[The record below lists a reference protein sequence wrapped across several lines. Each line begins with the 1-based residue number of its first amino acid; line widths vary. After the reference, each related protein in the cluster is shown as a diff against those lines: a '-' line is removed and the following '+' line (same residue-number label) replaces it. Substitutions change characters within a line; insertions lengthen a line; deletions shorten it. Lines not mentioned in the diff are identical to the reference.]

1 MPTPKKILSII
12 LLSCMAVL
20 SIRPLPAIFKKAWNN
35 VCLAQ
40 AQHWDFDILQRNYHF
55 IFQASHEAQNI
66 IPPDEK
72 ITVSFNK
79 NSIQWI
85 AARYALYPHEIA
97 AGAEYSLLPPGE
109 QAIREGA
116 TLYPLAGG
124 VQLSTT
130 APIQEK
136 PYRHKNMAT
145 RPHAFYPILLLLL
158 SLSLNGVLGY
168 FLLQILKIHHKEAGK
183 IWFWGTSCLVGN
195 ALHSMSVWI
204 LLLFP
209 LPLNQG
215 LLLGTWLSWIIV
227 LLLLGASP
235 QKRIKLNRLA
245 PAQEEKGGTKRP
257 VFPWAGFSVILIIT
271 AMVIV
276 IALTPLSDWD
286 GLSKWILKAKVLF
299 LKQTFDFRYTHQNYY
314 PLLWPITVA
323 TQFMLT
329 GKVIDMA
336 AQWMSAVYFIL
347 CTTQIWGGLTILNIP
362 RQPRYYILL
371 IFLPIFFS
379 YRIMATAN
387 AENMF
392 LATTA
397 ATVTALTACIKFPGT
412 KSYGRLACFLLITL
426 ALIKFEGA
434 VTVLMLL
441 AGLAVT
447 QKRAFFQKDNIP
459 LWIGGGGACLL
470 PALWITWIQSHG
482 YMHSIVHVQ
491 TSTLTQNV
499 LFLIRENGCRF
510 LSSPVASLL
519 MILYLLSILHPNTK
533 AWCAVEKWN
542 LWAWAGLFLFSLLGN
557 AGQSFNEIQNTG
569 KDAFI
574 RLFLHTLPSLTLLIS
589 SRMFVRAQDSG

>member
-1 MPTPKKILSII
+1 
-12 LLSCMAVL
+12 MAVL
-20 SIRPLPAIFKKAWNN
+20 SIRALPAIFKKAWNN

-55 IFQASHEAQNI
+55 IFQASYEAQNI

-109 QAIREGA
+109 QATREGA
-116 TLYPLAGG
+116 TLYPLSGG

-130 APIQEK
+130 VPTQKKSSPPENTAAH
-136 PYRHKNMAT
+136 RN
-145 RPHAFYPILLLLL
+145 AFSLICVLLL
-158 SLSLNGVLGY
+158 SLFLNGALGY
-168 FLLQILKIHHKEAGK
+168 FLIQILRIPVKEGGR

-195 ALHSMSVWI
+195 ALHSMSIWI
-204 LLLFP
+204 LLLFSV
-209 LPLNQG
+209 PLNKG
-215 LLLGTWLSWIIV
+215 LLLGIWLIWTLIF
-227 LLLLGASP
+227 LLLGAGP
-235 QKRIKLNRLA
+235 RIPEKPNRLA
-245 PAQEEKGGTKRP
+245 SSQEKEKGQP
-257 VFPWAGFSVILIIT
+257 FFLWAGTGLIFIIT
-271 AMVIV
+271 AIFIL

-286 GLSKWILKAKVLF
+286 GLSKWVLKAKVLF
-299 LKQTFDFRYTHQNYY
+299 SKQTFDFRYTHQNYY
-314 PLLWPITVA
+314 PLLWPITIA

-441 AGLAVT
+441 TGLAVT
-447 QKRAFFQKDNIP
+447 QKKAFFQKDNIP

-470 PALWITWIQSHG
+470 PALWTTWIQSHG
-482 YMHSIVHVQ
+482 YMHSIVHFQ
-491 TSTLTQNV
+491 TSTVTQNF

-510 LSSPVASLL
+510 LASPIASLL

-557 AGQSFNEIQNTG
+557 AGQSFNEIQHTG

-589 SRMFVRAQDSG
+589 SRMFVRPKNSG